1 MIIDDTLEFCD
12 ATAILLT
19 AATTAVV
26 GDVIDLGSVQRDIGA
41 GKPMYLVLSV
51 NTSFAAGNGATFKL
65 TSDSAAAL
73 TTAPV
78 DHWTSQPLTNTT
90 GVAGKKFVIP
100 LPSGDAVPYKRYLG
114 IRQTNGA
121 TTAFTA
127 GAIDAYL
134 AFGPVAFAFAADAVN

>member
-1 MIIDDTLEFCD
+1 MIFDSTLEFCD

-19 AATTAVV
+19 AGTTAVV
-26 GDVIDLGSVQRDIGA
+26 GNVVDLGAVQRDIGA
-41 GKPMYLVLSV
+41 GRSAYLVLSV
-51 NTSFAAGNGATFKL
+51 NTSFTAGNGATFKL

-73 TTAPV
+73 TTTPT
-78 DHWTSQPLTNTT
+78 DHWTSAALTSTT

-100 LPSGDAVPYKRYLG
+100 LPAGNAVPYQRYLG

-127 GAIDAYL
+127 GAIDAFI
-134 AFGPVAFAFAADAVN
+134 AFSPSAFAFSADAVN